1 MHRLLARFLGMR
13 QPLFEILSNTRF
25 PEVEAEIMLPAREG
39 RSRGL
44 PDNMHPHLEAKLRSQ
59 GVESLWVH
67 QREAWEVAQRRESF
81 IVTTG
86 TASGKSLCF
95 NLPVLDTLLRHGRLR
110 ALYLYPTKALA
121 QDQLRRLQEL
131 AQGAMEVA
139 VYDGDT
145 PSQARRLAR
154 DRARILLTN
163 PDMISMAILPHHER
177 WSEFFYNL
185 AFVVIDEAHTYRGVF
200 GSHVANVL
208 RRLRRVAGFYGADPL
223 FFMASATILNA
234 VEHARNLTGL
244 EVTPVSDDAAPSGRR
259 KIVLWQ
265 PPLLDTASNLRR
277 GNTTDAAVVL
287 AELLVNG
294 VRTICFTK
302 SRRSAEVVYQSTV
315 HLLKERAPQ
324 IADRLSPYRAGYTP
338 EQRRGIE
345 KRLFSAE
352 LLGVVATNALELGI
366 DVGAID
372 AAMTVGYPGTVA
384 SLWQQWGR
392 AGRGK
397 SESLGLFLAGNDA
410 LEQFFIRHP
419 HELLSRPVEAATI
432 DFTNPFVH
440 DRHLLAAAYESPLEA
455 ADTEYFGP
463 GLGDAAQRLLA
474 DGRLAR
480 RTGSWV
486 IRGASYPAADIS
498 LRSSSPDQFTIVEED
513 SGSIVGTLEAESA
526 FSFLHPGAV
535 YLHMGDSYL
544 VTHLDIE
551 PRVAVVR
558 QFHGTYYTQPRRQSS
573 IEILSQDVDSSF
585 GPLRLYMG
593 QLSVTN
599 QVIGY
604 QRKQVGSD
612 EALGSED
619 LELPAQHF
627 VTEGVWFTI
636 ALELVSQERDL
647 PRLPGG
653 LHALEHALIA
663 LLPLLAMCD
672 RWDIG
677 GLSTPV
683 HAQTELPTIFIFDG
697 HPGGVGIAR
706 QGFTQFARWLAD
718 ARSLIRDCPC
728 SRGCPSCIQSP
739 KCGNL
744 NEPLDKGLALDL
756 LSAVLS

>member
-1 MHRLLARFLGMR
+1 MHRLLARFLGMKL
-13 QPLFEILSNTRF
+13 PLFDILSTPRF
-25 PEVEAEIMLPAREG
+25 AEVEAEIVLPAREG
-39 RSRGL
+39 RSREL
-44 PDNMHPHLEAKLRSQ
+44 PDSLHPRLADKLRAQ
-59 GVESLWVH
+59 GVERLWVH
-67 QREAWEVAQRRESF
+67 QRDAWDAAQRRESF

-95 NLPVLDTLLRHGRLR
+95 NLPVLDTLLRHSRQC

-131 AQGAMEVA
+131 AQGDMEVA

-163 PDMISMAILPHHER
+163 PDMISMAVLPHHER

-208 RRLRRVAGFYGADPL
+208 RRLRRVASFYGADPR

-234 VEHARNLTGL
+234 VDHARHLTGL
-244 EVTPVSDDAAPSGRR
+244 ETTPVSDDAAPSGRR

-277 GNTTDAAVVL
+277 SNTTDAAEVM

-315 HLLKERAPQ
+315 RLLKERAPQ
-324 IADRLSPYRAGYTP
+324 LADRLSPYRAGYTP
-338 EQRRGIE
+338 EQRRAIE
-345 KRLFSAE
+345 RRLFSGE

-372 AAMTVGYPGTVA
+372 AAITVGYPGTVA

-397 SESLGLFLAGNDA
+397 HESLGLFLAGNDA

-419 HELLSRPVEAATI
+419 QELLSRPVEAATI
-432 DFTNPFVH
+432 DFTNPFIH
-440 DRHLLAAAYESPLEA
+440 DRHLLAAAYESPLEP
-455 ADTEYFGP
+455 ADAEYFGP
-463 GLGDAAQRLLA
+463 GLEEAAERLLM

-480 RTGSWV
+480 RTGGWA

-513 SGSIVGTLEAESA
+513 SGSIVGTLEAEAA

-544 VTHLDIE
+544 VTSLDIE

-558 QFHGTYYTQPRRQSS
+558 RFHGTYYTQPRRQSS
-573 IEILSQDVDSSF
+573 IEILTQDLDDSF
-585 GPLRLYMG
+585 GPLRLHLG
-593 QLSVTN
+593 RLSVTS
-599 QVIGY
+599 QVIGF

-612 EALGSED
+612 QALGSEE

-627 VTEGVWFTI
+627 VTEGVWFSI
-636 ALELVSQERDL
+636 PLELAPREKDL

-683 HAQTELPTIFIFDG
+683 HAQTELPTIFVFDG

-706 QGFTQFARWLAD
+706 QGFGQFARWLAD

-728 SRGCPSCIQSP
+728 DRGCPSCIQSP

-744 NEPLDKGLALDL
+744 NEPLDKGFALEL
-756 LSAVLS
+756 LDAVLS

>member
-1 MHRLLARFLGMR
+1 
-13 QPLFEILSNTRF
+13 
-25 PEVEAEIMLPAREG
+25 
-39 RSRGL
+39 
-44 PDNMHPHLEAKLRSQ
+44 
-59 GVESLWVH
+59 
-67 QREAWEVAQRRESF
+67 
-81 IVTTG
+81 
-86 TASGKSLCF
+86 
-95 NLPVLDTLLRHGRLR
+95 
-110 ALYLYPTKALA
+110 
-121 QDQLRRLQEL
+121 
-131 AQGAMEVA
+131 
-139 VYDGDT
+139 
-145 PSQARRLAR
+145 
-154 DRARILLTN
+154 
-163 PDMISMAILPHHER
+163 
-177 WSEFFYNL
+177 
-185 AFVVIDEAHTYRGVF
+185 
-200 GSHVANVL
+200 
-208 RRLRRVAGFYGADPL
+208 
-223 FFMASATILNA
+223 
-234 VEHARNLTGL
+234 
-244 EVTPVSDDAAPSGRR
+244 
-259 KIVLWQ
+259 
-265 PPLLDTASNLRR
+265 
-277 GNTTDAAVVL
+277 
-287 AELLVNG
+287 
-294 VRTICFTK
+294 
-302 SRRSAEVVYQSTV
+302 
-315 HLLKERAPQ
+315 
-324 IADRLSPYRAGYTP
+324 
-338 EQRRGIE
+338 
-345 KRLFSAE
+345 
-352 LLGVVATNALELGI
+352 
-366 DVGAID
+366 
-372 AAMTVGYPGTVA
+372 
-384 SLWQQWGR
+384 
-392 AGRGK
+392 
-397 SESLGLFLAGNDA
+397 
-410 LEQFFIRHP
+410 
-419 HELLSRPVEAATI
+419 
-432 DFTNPFVH
+432 
-440 DRHLLAAAYESPLEA
+440 
-455 ADTEYFGP
+455 
-463 GLGDAAQRLLA
+463 
-474 DGRLAR
+474 
-480 RTGSWV
+480 V

-535 YLHMGDSYL
+535 YLHMGDGYL